1 MCASSSK
8 PRKSGASRDALATV
22 IRMITAEIRDYSAAG
37 GQILFG
43 TDAGY
48 TDACDT
54 SEEYRLMSA
63 ALGWRQIL
71 AALTTAPAARFG
83 FADSRGRIAPGTVAD
98 LAC

>member
-1 MCASSSK
+1 VCK
-8 PRKSGASRDALATV
+8 LKENRHERQSGCQPCRRS
-22 IRMITAEIRDYSAAG
+22 
-37 GQILFG
+37 QILFG